1 MSLDLQV
8 ATETPEALRKA
19 ASNLRG
25 GDSIGGPSLDGTLG
39 FFFRKDVKL
48 GVTSSAHVFSPT
60 QQYATVPTGGKTED
74 RIGKITIRYL
84 PPSKTGETDG
94 AFVTLDDQNGPSEYK
109 LKDGTPVKGTGTANI
124 KDQVKYYGAASKGV
138 VTGVVTL
145 INFNTG
151 QFPSGYTFINQ
162 IFVDTSGS
170 PKPGT
175 VGDSGALL
183 VRTAGTL
190 AIGVVMAVGND
201 ANGPYCICNPIAAFQ
216 RDLGITLVPT
226 P

>member
-1 MSLDLQV
+1 MGKQ
-8 ATETPEALRKA
+8 ATD
-19 ASNLRG
+19 LRG
-25 GDSIGGPSLDGTLG
+25 GDSIGGPTYGGTLG
-39 FFFRKDVKL
+39 FFFRKNGTDGEL
-48 GVTSSAHVFSPT
+48 GVTSNAHVFSPR

-94 AFVTLDDQNGPSEYK
+94 AFVTLDDQNGPSEYE
-109 LKDGTPVKGTGTANI
+109 LKDGTSVKGTGTANI
-124 KDQVKYYGAASKGV
+124 KDQVKYYGAESEGV

-145 INFNTG
+145 IDFNTG
-151 QFPSGYTFINQ
+151 KYPSGYTFINQ
-162 IFVDTSGS
+162 ILLDNSGS

-175 VGDSGALL
+175 GGDSGALL
-183 VRTAGTL
+183 VRIADNL
-190 AIGVVMAVGND
+190 AVGVEMAGGTD
-201 ANGPYCICNPIAAFQ
+201 AEGPFSVCNPIASFQ